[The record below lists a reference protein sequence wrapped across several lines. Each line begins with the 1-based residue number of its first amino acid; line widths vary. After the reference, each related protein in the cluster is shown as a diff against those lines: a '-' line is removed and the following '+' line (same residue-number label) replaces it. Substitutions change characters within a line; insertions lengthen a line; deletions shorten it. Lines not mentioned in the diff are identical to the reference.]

1 MCQAQRIVLAHAA
14 VERAAAVCGVSKL
27 AEAEKS
33 MQEVHEDGMQDT
45 DKNERKAQNNVLRTE
60 SNCNLE

>member
-1 MCQAQRIVLAHAA
+1 MLLWSEQLLCGYWKS
-14 VERAAAVCGVSKL
+14 CGVPKL

-33 MQEVHEDGMQDT
+33 LQEVHEDGMQDT
-45 DKNERKAQNNVLRTE
+45 DKNEWKAQNNVLRTE